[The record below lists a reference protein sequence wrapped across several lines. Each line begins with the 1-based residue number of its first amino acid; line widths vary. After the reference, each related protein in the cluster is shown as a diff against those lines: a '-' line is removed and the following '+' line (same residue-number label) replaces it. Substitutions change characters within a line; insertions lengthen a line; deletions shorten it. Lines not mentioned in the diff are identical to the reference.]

1 MTRLTNSELKIF
13 ENLLINGG
21 YVLDFNNSDFRQFV
35 LDVTGIDVYDKEYS
49 QHVEEIMGGSS
60 KGKILKYFLHNESE
74 TSIMR
79 LLKELIDYLEVLI
92 VTPDELG
99 NYFEVNPMQLNS
111 AKSILEKYDNTDY
124 LIKFGSTEEKIDNL
138 IEDINQSIIKGKPE
152 FTLDRL
158 HTLMHNYVK
167 ELCDKH
173 NIEYDNHE
181 SLNQIFRRYTKFIN
195 RKLESDLSKTIL
207 VQTGSIFDKFNNV
220 RNNQSYAH
228 DNDILNRA
236 ESLLIYRNVV
246 NIYEFIKTI
255 ENDIL

>member
-1 MTRLTNSELKIF
+1 MARLTNSELKIF
-13 ENLLINGG
+13 EKLLINGG
-21 YVLDFNNSDFRQFV
+21 YVLDFNNNDFGLFV
-35 LDVTGIDVYDKEYS
+35 FDVTGIDVYDKEYL

-74 TSIMR
+74 QLVLK
-79 LLKELIDYLEVLI
+79 LLKELLEYLEVLDDDI
-92 VTPDELG
+92 
-99 NYFEVNPMQLNS
+99 FEVNVKQLNS
-111 AKSILEKYDNTDY
+111 AKSILDKHTAADY
-124 LIKFGSTEEKIDNL
+124 LIESSSTEEKIDNL
-138 IEDINQSIIKGKPE
+138 IEDINQSIIDGKPE

-158 HTLMHNYVK
+158 HTLMNNYVK
-167 ELCDKH
+167 ELCDKY

-181 SLNQIFRRYTKFIN
+181 SLNQIFRRYANFTN
-195 RKLESDLSKTIL
+195 QKLESDLSKTIL
-207 VQTGSIFDKFNNV
+207 VQTGSIFDKFNTV

-255 ENDIL
+255 ENDIF